1 MALSNSVLLVLFLI
15 SVAIAAYGLKR
26 KRFNLP
32 PGPKGLPIVGMAF
45 ENAKGYQWLS
55 YEKWGKEY
63 GDGELLSQVS

>member
-1 MALSNSVLLVLFLI
+1 MALSNGILSILFLLSI
-15 SVAIAAYGLKR
+15 GIAAYGLKR

-32 PGPKGLPIVGMAF
+32 PGPKGLPIVGMAL

-63 GDGELLSQVS
+63 GSCTSF